1 MDAIK
6 KFLFDIF
13 ITRLLKNPKSTILAI
28 APVIVG
34 LLANKGF
41 NVPLELV
48 TGILSVI
55 YATVLALMKDK
66 VKGIGDIEAMITDLK
81 KDGVCDAA
89 SAEKLQAAVDSIVK
103 AKSA

>member
-1 MDAIK
+1 MDTIK
-6 KFLFDIF
+6 KFLMDIF
-13 ITRLLKNPKSTILAI
+13 IIRLLKNPKSTILAI

-34 LLANKGF
+34 ILANKGF

-48 TGILSVI
+48 TGILSMV
-55 YATVLALMKDK
+55 YAAILALMKDK
-66 VKGIGDIEAMITDLK
+66 VKGIGDIEGMILDLK

-89 SAEKLQAAVDSIVK
+89 AAEKLQAAVDSIVK

>member
-1 MDAIK
+1 METIK
-6 KFLFDIF
+6 KLLMDIF

-34 LLANKGF
+34 ILANKGF
-41 NVPLELV
+41 NVPIDLV

-55 YATVLALMKDK
+55 YAAILALMKDK
-66 VKGIGDIEAMITDLK
+66 VKGIGDIEGMITDLK
-81 KDGVCDAA
+81 KDGVCDEAA
-89 SAEKLQAAVDSIVK
+89 AAKLQAAVDTIIK